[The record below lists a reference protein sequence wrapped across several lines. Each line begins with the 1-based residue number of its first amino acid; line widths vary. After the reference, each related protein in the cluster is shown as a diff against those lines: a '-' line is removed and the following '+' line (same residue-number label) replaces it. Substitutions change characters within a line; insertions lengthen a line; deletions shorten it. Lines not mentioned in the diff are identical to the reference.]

1 MPALV
6 SAKIEATNER
16 LKINYNFQSKKESGT
31 ITYNFIDNN
40 NSNEFI
46 VKWEKENNSDIFT
59 IISISESIDKRYV
72 TLFKR

>member
-1 MPALV
+1 M
-6 SAKIEATNER
+6 
-16 LKINYNFQSKKESGT
+16 KINYNFQSKKESGT